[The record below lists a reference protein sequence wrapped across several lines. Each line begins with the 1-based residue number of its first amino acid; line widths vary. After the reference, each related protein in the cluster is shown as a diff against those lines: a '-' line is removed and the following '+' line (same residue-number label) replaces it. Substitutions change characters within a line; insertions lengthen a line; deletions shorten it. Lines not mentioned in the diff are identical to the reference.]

1 MQKEFTKKDL
11 KTGMIVEYRNKERRI
26 VVGGILYGE
35 TGCEKISFYN
45 ENLLEESNF
54 TKKDIMR
61 VYETK
66 YCLGFNALFNDNNL
80 ELIWK
85 REEVKHMTTEE
96 MRKKLEEFTNGK
108 IDIEPSKNEMV
119 GALYLLCSKMKM
131 CRYCYIKEE
140 CRKNKYCTFAN
151 YTEEEVKKCYKKVI
165 ENEQAE

>member
-1 MQKEFTKKDL
+1 MQKEFTKQDL
-11 KTGMIVEYRNKERRI
+11 KTGMIVEYRNKERMI
-26 VVGGILYGE
+26 VVGDILYGE

-45 ENLLEESNF
+45 ENLLEESNV

-96 MRKKLEEFTNGK
+96 MRKKLEEFTNEK

-151 YTEEEVKKCYKKVI
+151 YTEEEIKKCYKKVI